1 MIDILYTKQ
10 LIIKSNKMKEETK
23 KITEE
28 ELTNIYNVQ
37 NALNQAVSQIGML
50 ETEKHAVLHQVAGLN
65 QDQEK
70 IKQELENKYG
80 SINIDLKDGS
90 YTVIEDEV
98 VEEK

>member
-1 MIDILYTKQ
+1 MEK
-10 LIIKSNKMKEETK
+10 ETK
-23 KITEE
+23 KITKE
-28 ELTNIYNVQ
+28 ELTSVYDIQ
-37 NALNQAVSQIGML
+37 NELNKVVNQIGML
-50 ETEKHAVLHQVAGLN
+50 ETEKHRLLHQIAGLN

-70 IKQELENKYG
+70 IKKELEDKYG

>member
-1 MIDILYTKQ
+1 
-10 LIIKSNKMKEETK
+10 MKEETK

-37 NALNQAVSQIGML
+37 NALNQALSNIGIL

-70 IKQELENKYG
+70 FKKELEDKYG

-98 VEEK
+98 EEEK

>member
-1 MIDILYTKQ
+1 
-10 LIIKSNKMKEETK
+10 MKEETK

-37 NALNQAVSQIGML
+37 NALNQALSQIGIL
-50 ETEKHAVLHQVAGLN
+50 ETEKHAVLHHVAGLN

-70 IKQELENKYG
+70 FKKELEDKYG

-98 VEEK
+98 EEEK

>member
-70 IKQELENKYG
+70 IKKELEDKYG

>member
-1 MIDILYTKQ
+1 
-10 LIIKSNKMKEETK
+10 
-23 KITEE
+23 
-28 ELTNIYNVQ
+28 VQ
-37 NALNQAVSQIGML
+37 NALNKVVNQIGML
-50 ETEKHAVLHQVAGLN
+50 ETEKHGLLHHVAGLN

-80 SINIDLKDGS
+80 SINIDLTDGS